1 MRGRLARP
9 LAAPDTRK
17 SVFRDSPIL
26 FTKVGKIKCLKK
38 KVPNLYPITHSSS
51 QLFWTEQPPRSGPP
65 GDPLCLQG
73 PPADT
78 LLNPRPAGSVL
89 ARLKYYLAQAS
100 RRGTPKLP
108 MGPAPAG
115 LHSQEAQKCPNTGR
129 HLAPPPYCQGPD
141 SLSTTYLSQTTYF
154 VLTGSPAT

>member
-1 MRGRLARP
+1 M
-9 LAAPDTRK
+9 
-17 SVFRDSPIL
+17 F
-26 FTKVGKIKCLKK
+26 KK

-51 QLFWTEQPPRSGPP
+51 QLFWTEQPPRSGPL

-100 RRGTPKLP
+100 
-108 MGPAPAG
+108 
-115 LHSQEAQKCPNTGR
+115 ER
-129 HLAPPPYCQGPD
+129 H
-141 SLSTTYLSQTTYF
+141 SQTTYGPSPSGPP
-154 VLTGSPAT
+154 LPGSPEVSQHWQAPSTSPILSRT